1 MLYLQVCGDEKKKP
15 FLTLSYG
22 IHPVCLDDETRSFTD
37 MAMLFL
43 TRAGMVEKDEEV
55 MESEST
61 RDVQET
67 DSLEIIS
74 V

>member
-1 MLYLQVCGDEKKKP
+1 
-15 FLTLSYG
+15 
-22 IHPVCLDDETRSFTD
+22 

-55 MESEST
+55 MGSEST

-67 DSLEIIS
+67 GSLEIIS